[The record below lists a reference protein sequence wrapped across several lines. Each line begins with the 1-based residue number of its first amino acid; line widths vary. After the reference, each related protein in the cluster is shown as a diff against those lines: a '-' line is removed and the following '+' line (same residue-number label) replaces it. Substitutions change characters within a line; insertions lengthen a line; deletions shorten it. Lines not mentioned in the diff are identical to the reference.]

1 MGAFTHAPAAQPKGN
16 PVSVEPARNWE
27 DVRSYTL
34 DSDDELEL
42 LAAQT
47 ECTLIWAG
55 KEGWP
60 MGVIVNFI
68 HRDGRFWLTASE
80 ERPRI
85 ASIRKDPRVSIAV
98 TSKGSAVKER
108 RSITYKCMA
117 EVHTDRETL
126 DWVLPEFAA
135 AMRPGEP
142 EKAEAFRQMLDS
154 PERVVLELVP
164 VTRIGFDSAKM
175 WKASEAAR
183 PSDSPSGS
191 H

>member
-98 TSKGSAVKER
+98 TSKGSTVKER